1 MVGEFVS
8 VIRFLLGGQENESP
22 EAKGGP
28 MFEFFRLL
36 GVAAENYRFLR
47 ALKKEEREQ
56 LGDRSWYR
64 ALDRELRRSYR
75 WSDPFRLSKA
85 AKRQLRQRLPIE
97 DLVYGETP
105 ILTAWHI
112 MHKLGIDQAD
122 HVVELGGG
130 RGLFSLVAV
139 SAFGCEATMLEVV
152 PAFVKKTRQLAS
164 RLGLDRLRVKQA
176 DILSATLPEGTL
188 YFITAT
194 TFSEA
199 SWLALEQ
206 QMISAPGGSKAVSLS
221 APLSGAYWKV
231 EESAKLPFSW
241 GENTVYFQTRLPS
254 GG

>member
-1 MVGEFVS
+1 
-8 VIRFLLGGQENESP
+8 
-22 EAKGGP
+22 

-36 GVAAENYRFLR
+36 GVAAENLRFLR
-47 ALKKEEREQ
+47 ALKRQEREQ

-64 ALDRELRRSYR
+64 ALERELKRSYR

-85 AKRQLRQRLPIE
+85 AKRQLRKRMPLE

-105 ILTAWHI
+105 VLTAWHI
-112 MHKLGIDQAD
+112 MHKLGVDQAD

-139 SAFGCEATMLEVV
+139 SAFGCEATMLEIV
-152 PAFVKKTRQLAS
+152 PAFVKKTRDVAS

-176 DILSATLPEGTL
+176 DILSAPLPEGTL

-194 TFSEA
+194 TFSDA

-206 QMISAPGGSKAVSLS
+206 QLIAAPGGAKAVSLS
-221 APLSGAYWKV
+221 APLNRAFWRV
-231 EESAKLPFSW
+231 EESAVLPFSW
-241 GENTVYFQTRLPS
+241 GENTVYFQTRLSP